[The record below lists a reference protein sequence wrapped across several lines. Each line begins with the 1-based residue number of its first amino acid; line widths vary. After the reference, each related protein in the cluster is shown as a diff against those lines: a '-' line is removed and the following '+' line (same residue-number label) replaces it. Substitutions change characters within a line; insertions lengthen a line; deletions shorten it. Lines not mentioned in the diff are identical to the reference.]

1 MILDKLSL
9 IGLLCVSCAEVNPAI
24 EKVSGDKISPDAA
37 DVVVESQPLKDLKAP
52 EPRESI
58 ERELCFIIIKQAFD
72 ADVTFFRLDDRKCL
86 QYLPEFAE
94 SYREKISP
102 R

>member
-9 IGLLCVSCAEVNPAI
+9 IGLLCVSCAEVI
-24 EKVSGDKISPDAA
+24 IQLLKKFLTIRSPQTPPM
-37 DVVVESQPLKDLKAP
+37 SLWKA

-58 ERELCFIIIKQAFD
+58 ERELFFIIIKQAFD
-72 ADVTFFRLDDRKCL
+72 ADVTFFHLDDRKCL

-94 SYREKISP
+94 SYREKN
-102 R
+102 